1 MRFSERIGKKPIKDI
16 LQVES
21 IDIDLKNRLWNC
33 IIELFFDKI
42 SAEIQS
48 DGHTSP
54 KMQVS
59 EYVWKEFFKQ
69 PIDKFP
75 SGPLGGRSIGS
86 LIDYLRKWFF
96 GTEWF
101 EVYDLVEFLCHIDA
115 KAKLNLNFEEN
126 CNRDLKKEISG
137 YRIINSKVVQITKN
151 EEIEAIENALKNT
164 DRWKSVNIHLNSAI
178 ISLAEKTNPNYR
190 NSIKESISAVEALC
204 KIITGDEKATLGK
217 ALTEIES
224 KHKIHRALKSAFS
237 AIYGYTSDSGGIRH
251 SLLESDISLDL
262 DEAKFMLISCSAFI
276 NYLIAKSK

>member
-16 LQVES
+16 LQVEF

-42 SAEIQS
+42 SNETQS
-48 DGHTSP
+48 YGEVSL
-54 KMQVS
+54 KMQIC
-59 EYVWKEFFKQ
+59 EYIWKEFFKQ
-69 PIDKFP
+69 AIDKFP
-75 SGPLGGRSIGS
+75 SRAMGGRSIGG
-86 LIDYLRKWFF
+86 LLDYLRKWFYT
-96 GTEWF
+96 TEWF
-101 EVYDLVEFLCHIDA
+101 EVYDLIEFLCYIDT
-115 KAKLNLNFEEN
+115 KANLNLNFEKN

-137 YRIINSKVVQITKN
+137 YRIINSKVVQITKD
-151 EEIEAIENALKNT
+151 EEIESIENALNNT

-178 ISLAEKTNPNYR
+178 TSLAEKTNPNYR

-251 SLLESDISLDL
+251 SLLESDNSIDL

-276 NYLIAKSK
+276 NYLIAKSE

>member
-42 SAEIQS
+42 SAETQRY
-48 DGHTSP
+48 GETSP

-69 PIDKFP
+69 AIDKFP
-75 SGPLGGRSIGS
+75 SGPMGGRSIGG
-86 LIDYLRKWFF
+86 LLDYLRKWFYA
-96 GTEWF
+96 TEWF
-101 EVYDLVEFLCHIDA
+101 EVYDLVEFLCHIDV
-115 KAKLNLNFEEN
+115 KANLNLNFEEN

-137 YRIINSKVVQITKN
+137 YRIINSKVVQITKD
-151 EEIEAIENALKNT
+151 EEIESIENALNNT

-178 ISLAEKTNPNYR
+178 TSLAEKTNPNYR

-217 ALTEIES
+217 ALTEIEN

-251 SLLESDISLDL
+251 SLLESDNSIDL

-276 NYLIAKSK
+276 NYLIAKSE